1 MNMISGFAF
10 VAGESEEERR
20 AKNTIFLVAGSCCF
34 FGVIWSAMYYWI
46 FGWGL
51 TAALPLGYAILVGAS
66 ISASHASRNISWA
79 IYAQIICIIYI
90 TAFIQWSIGGLF
102 DSGFVMAWALLGPIG
117 ALVFF
122 PRAKSIIWFV
132 LYLINVVI
140 TLVFDDFFAAQG
152 YDVSEAIQTLFFF
165 MNISISSLVIFLFA
179 GYFVANAASER
190 QRADA
195 LLLNTLPKEVVPVLK
210 SGQETIADYFE
221 TSTIMFCDMVGST
234 PMFEDMK
241 PAEVVDWLN
250 EVFTMFDKL
259 TEKYGL
265 EKIRTIG
272 DNYMVAAGVPTP
284 RPDHATAM
292 ASLALEMLQGLNDIP
307 ARAGK
312 SMAFRFG
319 INSGPVV
326 AGIIGKTKFQ
336 YDIWGDTVNV
346 ASRME
351 SHGEAGNVHIS
362 AATHDLIKDE
372 FDCLYRGKTPIKG
385 KDDMDT
391 WYIVGPK

>member
-1 MNMISGFAF
+1 MNM
-10 VAGESEEERR
+10 
-20 AKNTIFLVAGSCCF
+20 
-34 FGVIWSAMYYWI
+34 
-46 FGWGL
+46 
-51 TAALPLGYAILVGAS
+51 
-66 ISASHASRNISWA
+66 
-79 IYAQIICIIYI
+79 
-90 TAFIQWSIGGLF
+90 
-102 DSGFVMAWALLGPIG
+102 
-117 ALVFF
+117 
-122 PRAKSIIWFV
+122 
-132 LYLINVVI
+132 
-140 TLVFDDFFAAQG
+140 
-152 YDVSEAIQTLFFF
+152 
-165 MNISISSLVIFLFA
+165 SISSFVIFLFA